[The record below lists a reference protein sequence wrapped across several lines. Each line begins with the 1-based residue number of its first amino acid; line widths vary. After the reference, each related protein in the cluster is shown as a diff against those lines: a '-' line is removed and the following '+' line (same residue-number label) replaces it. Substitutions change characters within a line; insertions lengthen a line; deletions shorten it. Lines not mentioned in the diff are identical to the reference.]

1 MLKSLIAVL
10 VGLFVASVA
19 GVLIPPA
26 PTAGTIHMEIAK
38 ALLQLG
44 VVAVAG
50 TVVSVLVFEY
60 QRERHNQDKD
70 REFERKALEYRE
82 ELLKAVLSRAM
93 ACYSQSKK
101 ARRLL
106 RARALEHHDGITIVL
121 ANQYDQYLDLINDA
135 QLELENLAR
144 DVQNSAPAF
153 SSPDAIVKHLRSMD
167 KYLSRIICEYERNR
181 GLSTMADG
189 KLTLDEFPVLKEYL
203 KTAAESPFNPN
214 VIVPYHEVQ
223 LAIRKDLL
231 HPHLPSAK

>member
-1 MLKSLIAVL
+1 MLKALIAVL
-10 VGLFVASVA
+10 VGLFLVSIA
-19 GVLIPPA
+19 GVLIPPT
-26 PTAGTIHMEIAK
+26 PTAGSIHMEIAK

-60 QRERHNQDKD
+60 QRERQNQDKTRELD
-70 REFERKALEYRE
+70 RKGLEYRE

-106 RARALEHHDGITIVL
+106 RARALEHHDGLTIVL
-121 ANQYDQYLDLINDA
+121 ANQYDQYMDLINDA

-153 SSPDAIVKHLRSMD
+153 SSADTIVKHLRSME
-167 KYLSRIICEYERNR
+167 KYLSKIIGEYEKNR

-189 KLTLDEFPVLKEYL
+189 KLTLEEFPVLNEYL
-203 KTAAESPFNPN
+203 KTASESPFTPN
-214 VIVPYHEVQ
+214 VIFPYHEVQ

-231 HPHLPSAK
+231 HPHLPGAK